1 MTRKKQR
8 TVRAKVLR
16 HTVKGL
22 TLPQSIQLVK
32 AMFDTWSFLDL
43 LKGYGF
49 QYEDTVTG
57 HCPSD
62 GAPEGYYTIV
72 KNNTPVGRIPFNC
85 CGIYIEEVKK

>member
-8 TVRAKVLR
+8 TAKARILR
-16 HTVKGL
+16 RRVKGL
-22 TLPQSIQLVK
+22 NLPQSIQLVK
-32 AMFDTWSFLDL
+32 AMSDSLAFLDL

-62 GAPEGYYTIV
+62 GAPEGYYTVV
-72 KNNTPVGRIPFNC
+72 KNNVPAGRIPFNC
-85 CGIYIEEVKK
+85 CGIYI